1 VEQYGCAVNGTAATK
16 DDEDDDFDL
25 FGSDDEEDEAA
36 REELKQK
43 RAEESAPK
51 KKKPL
56 IAKSNIILNVKP
68 WDDETDMGEVEKL
81 FVPSQADIAVFKCL
95 SGPPPAKFNHAL
107 RWYNHISSYSAQEQK
122 AFPGVQK
129 PVEQYGCAVNGTAAT
144 KDDED
149 DDFDLFGS
157 DDEEDEA
164 AREELKQKRA
174 EESAPKKK
182 KPLIAK
188 SNIILNVK
196 PWDDETDMGEVE
208 KLVRTIEADG
218 LLWGASKLVPL
229 AYGIRTLH
237 ISCVVE
243 DDKVNKTPNAK
254 YKTQKW

>member
-1 VEQYGCAVNGTAATK
+1 
-16 DDEDDDFDL
+16 
-25 FGSDDEEDEAA
+25 
-36 REELKQK
+36 
-43 RAEESAPK
+43 
-51 KKKPL
+51 
-56 IAKSNIILNVKP
+56 
-68 WDDETDMGEVEKL
+68 
-81 FVPSQADIAVFKCL
+81 
-95 SGPPPAKFNHAL
+95 
-107 RWYNHISSYSAQEQK
+107 
-122 AFPGVQK
+122 
-129 PVEQYGCAVNGTAAT
+129 VNGTAAT

-218 LLWGASKLVPL
+218 LLWGACLFHRKLTLLYSSVSRALPQPSSTMPC
-229 AYGIRTLH
+229 AGITTFLPILPRNRKLFQGYR
-237 ISCVVE
+237 SQWSSMGVL
-243 DDKVNKTPNAK
+243 
-254 YKTQKW
+254 

>member
-1 VEQYGCAVNGTAATK
+1 
-16 DDEDDDFDL
+16 
-25 FGSDDEEDEAA
+25 
-36 REELKQK
+36 
-43 RAEESAPK
+43 
-51 KKKPL
+51 
-56 IAKSNIILNVKP
+56 
-68 WDDETDMGEVEKL
+68 
-81 FVPSQADIAVFKCL
+81 
-95 SGPPPAKFNHAL
+95 
-107 RWYNHISSYSAQEQK
+107 
-122 AFPGVQK
+122 
-129 PVEQYGCAVNGTAAT
+129 VNGTAAT

-243 DDKVNKTPNAK
+243 DDKIGTDFLEEAISAFTDHVQSVDIAAFNKV
-254 YKTQKW
+254 